1 MWLLSSSLYH
11 AAPTAVQFQAQVHHE
26 RTGALSSFDAA
37 SAICCPAGRY
47 GMNMLVWG
55 SDDDRVHD
63 IIGFRQLTKGESEKF
78 VKPGRQR
85 H

>member
-1 MWLLSSSLYH
+1 MSYLLLH
-11 AAPTAVQFQAQVHHE
+11 VLCVPV
-26 RTGALSSFDAA
+26 
-37 SAICCPAGRY
+37 GRY

-63 IIGFRQLTKGESEKF
+63 IIGFRQLTKAESEKF
-78 VKPGRQR
+78 VKSDRQR